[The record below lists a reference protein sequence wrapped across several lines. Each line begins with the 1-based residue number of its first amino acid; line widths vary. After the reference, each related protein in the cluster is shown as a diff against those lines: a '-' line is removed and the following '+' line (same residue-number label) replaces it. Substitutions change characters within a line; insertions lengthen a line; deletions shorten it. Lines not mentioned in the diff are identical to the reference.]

1 MKCPNCGEEMTD
13 GALYCEHCGEDIHIV
28 PDFEPELESN
38 LEQTISG
45 IVEELDEH
53 SPETENQEKNS
64 ENTKKKRHGWQLIVV
79 SLILLFLAATGMGVW
94 VYLYNSEEYQVS
106 CAIRYTDN
114 GAYDKALASYKRA
127 LELNEDDIELRFKL
141 AEVYLLKGN
150 KVEYEYLLREIIRE
164 KNTSEEQLDRAYG
177 KLIAIYRAR
186 EDYRTINDLL
196 LSSGNENLISTY
208 QSYIARAPE
217 FSIKEGYYTTIQPV
231 KLTSFG
237 TGKIYYTMDG
247 SEPDENSTQ
256 YITPI
261 LLEEGDYC
269 IKAVFINDYGV
280 VSDAA
285 VGEYHIENDE
295 IPAPEINAVSG
306 EYSYPMYIEVM
317 DEDTEDIYY
326 TVDGSTPTYAS
337 SVYTGPIPMPIGKT
351 VFKFAK
357 ILDGVTGDIAEKTY
371 DLELSTDYTPAEAVE
386 DILEYYIASGRV
398 YDHEGHFNETEDM
411 YKFYYQYVVNIDDIS
426 DFYVIA
432 VYLSSNGVLTRTG
445 TDYAVDIYTKEQF
458 KLQKDNRGRYELS
471 ALE

>member
-1 MKCPNCGEEMTD
+1 MT
-13 GALYCEHCGEDIHIV
+13 
-28 PDFEPELESN
+28 
-38 LEQTISG
+38 
-45 IVEELDEH
+45 
-53 SPETENQEKNS
+53 
-64 ENTKKKRHGWQLIVV
+64 
-79 SLILLFLAATGMGVW
+79 
-94 VYLYNSEEYQVS
+94 
-106 CAIRYTDN
+106 
-114 GAYDKALASYKRA
+114 
-127 LELNEDDIELRFKL
+127 
-141 AEVYLLKGN
+141 
-150 KVEYEYLLREIIRE
+150 
-164 KNTSEEQLDRAYG
+164 
-177 KLIAIYRAR
+177 
-186 EDYRTINDLL
+186 
-196 LSSGNENLISTY
+196 
-208 QSYIARAPE
+208 
-217 FSIKEGYYTTIQPV
+217 
-231 KLTSFG
+231 
-237 TGKIYYTMDG
+237 
-247 SEPDENSTQ
+247 ENSTQ

-371 DLELSTDYTPAEAVE
+371 DLELNTDYTPAEAVE

-458 KLQKDNRGRYELS
+458 KLQKDNRGRYELT